1 MHFIFGFWTLRLRD
15 SAFIRTLRH
24 PIWFS
29 LVAIVWFCDRCPATF
44 TVDEGEINNAVA
56 RHAIVVV
63 SAALEVSKEMA
74 IRIDTAITSEDFE
87 RAEILSRSLASFLS
101 KDGHPASTISVAGW
115 TTGGSLLV
123 DVFEL

>member
-1 MHFIFGFWTLRLRD
+1 M
-15 SAFIRTLRH
+15 
-24 PIWFS
+24 
-29 LVAIVWFCDRCPATF
+29 VAIVWFCDRCPATF